1 VRADIAGAR
10 RRAGRD
16 NAGAMSRD
24 IAARRQDAVLRALR
38 DAGDR
43 PVSLVELRERGIGNP
58 GAVIYELELAGYEI
72 DRVHRHG
79 RLLGVRLGARDEPR
93 VELRRRRRFL

>member
-1 VRADIAGAR
+1 MTTRALAQ
-10 RRAGRD
+10 
-16 NAGAMSRD
+16 
-24 IAARRQDAVLRALR
+24 RRQDIVLRALR

-58 GAVIYELELAGYEI
+58 AAVIYELELAGYDI

-79 RLLGVRLGARDEPR
+79 RLLGVRLGSAAEPHQDAGR
-93 VELRRRRRFL
+93 PRRFGR

>member
-1 VRADIAGAR
+1 MRSDTTGTRAGAT
-10 RRAGRD
+10 RD
-16 NAGAMSRD
+16 NAAVTRD
-24 IAARRQDAVLRALR
+24 LAGRRQDIVIRALR

-43 PVSLVELRERGIGNP
+43 PVSLPELRERGIANP

-79 RLLGVRLGARDEPR
+79 RLLGVRLGPRAEPR
-93 VELRRRRRFL
+93 AEPGRARRFGR